1 MKETS
6 PRAHAMGWVWE
17 KLLRAKDGVQAVMPV
32 PPGVALRT
40 RPALVRDHC
49 LNASSFLRE
58 FILFNRPME
67 ISESPYFLLG
77 CKHWSTEG
85 SD

>member
-6 PRAHAMGWVWE
+6 PQAHTMGWVWK
-17 KLLRAKDGVQAVMPV
+17 KLPRARNRVPAVMSV

-49 LNASSFLRE
+49 LNLLFFLRE
-58 FILFNRPME
+58 FISFN
-67 ISESPYFLLG
+67 
-77 CKHWSTEG
+77 
-85 SD
+85 